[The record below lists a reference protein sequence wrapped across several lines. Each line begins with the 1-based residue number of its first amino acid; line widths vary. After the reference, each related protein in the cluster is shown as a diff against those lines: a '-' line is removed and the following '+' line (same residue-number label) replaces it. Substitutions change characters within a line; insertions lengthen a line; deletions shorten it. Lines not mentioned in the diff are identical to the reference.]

1 MSQLQEAYNWHLIAK
16 ENHKTILRILDKDP
30 SLFPGDAIYI
40 GYPAAHAKE
49 MLLTAFQEYQDLSII
64 SFVSI
69 FERIV
74 LDNLLTVASN
84 CKAGEQ
90 DAFSRATVEYALRNP
105 ERWHF
110 NDILDLY
117 KTLVPAALVGE
128 IKQIYQYRNW
138 VAHGKKTP
146 KPYSIDPKSA
156 YQRLMK
162 FLNEANIAL

>member
-1 MSQLQEAYNWHLIAK
+1 MSQLQEAYSWHLIAK
-16 ENHKTILRILDKDP
+16 ENHKTILRLLDKDP
-30 SLFPGDAIYI
+30 SLFPEGTTYT
-40 GYPAAHAKE
+40 GYPA
-49 MLLTAFQEYQDLSII
+49 YQDLSII

-69 FERIV
+69 FERII

-84 CKAGEQ
+84 CKAREQ
-90 DAFSRATVEYALRNP
+90 DAFSRATVEYALRDP

-117 KTLVPAALVGE
+117 KAFVPADLVGE

-138 VAHGKKTP
+138 VAHGKKPP

>member
-30 SLFPGDAIYI
+30 SLSPGDAIYI

-74 LDNLLTVASN
+74 LDNRDFCIIQKN
-84 CKAGEQ
+84 
-90 DAFSRATVEYALRNP
+90 
-105 ERWHF
+105 
-110 NDILDLY
+110 
-117 KTLVPAALVGE
+117 
-128 IKQIYQYRNW
+128 
-138 VAHGKKTP
+138 AH
-146 KPYSIDPKSA
+146 
-156 YQRLMK
+156 
-162 FLNEANIAL
+162 